1 LKKLAKIRDMETH
14 KIDSVIKKAINE
26 SENYYDSEANI
37 AKERIWNHIQLQKQ
51 NQSKP
56 ALLRLFV
63 AASILLFISLSIVT
77 ISNIRNRGTL
87 NTLVELNS
95 KLENEAKIRNR
106 NTLKRETI
114 AASHLNIPDT
124 IFIEKKVI
132 QYKPIITTKQITDT
146 VYIQQLVYIE
156 KQQEPALVRLNENNS
171 SADSM
176 LRTIENTYK
185 SEILISSKESLKSEK
200 RKKIQI
206 IFGSTK
212 GQVNSGT
219 LAITTNL

>member
-1 LKKLAKIRDMETH
+1 METH
-14 KIDSVIKKAINE
+14 KIDSIIQKAI
-26 SENYYDSEANI
+26 SETENHYDSVANS

-51 NQSKP
+51 NQSMP
-56 ALLRLFV
+56 PLLRLL
-63 AASILLFISLSIVT
+63 AAVSILLFISLSIIS
-77 ISNIRNRGTL
+77 ISNIRNRNTI
-87 NTLVELNS
+87 NTLVELNR
-95 KLENEAKIRNR
+95 KLKNEALISNKNI
-106 NTLKRETI
+106 LKEELII
-114 AASHLNIPDT
+114 ASDVNIHDT

-132 QYKPIITTKQITDT
+132 KYNPLITAKQITDT

-156 KQQEPALVRLNENNS
+156 KEQEPALVRLNENNS